1 MTGSHARGCPAEEHV
16 VAWVLRAAGP
26 EEEAEVRQHLPT
38 CESCRALVRE
48 TEETL
53 AVLGGAVEPSEPP
66 PHLRDRILDAAAR
79 TPQEHR
85 APEPTPRPSAPPEP
99 GEEAGAPRR
108 PATTGPSGGAGAGP
122 GRGGRRRGVRGRIV
136 AVAAAALVAVAA
148 IAGLGVYSAQMK
160 AERDAEAAR
169 AQGVVAM
176 LRQMAEPGTTHAFLA
191 PEEGGPVVA
200 AVLSHDSGQM
210 VMPVDLPAN
219 GADRVYVLWGLPA
232 EGTPAPLGTFDVRGD
247 ATGVQS
253 VGSSAGGAGYAQFA
267 ISIEPGRVAPASPSQ
282 VVASGRAEI

>member
-1 MTGSHARGCPAEEHV
+1 
-16 VAWVLRAAGP
+16 
-26 EEEAEVRQHLPT
+26 
-38 CESCRALVRE
+38 
-48 TEETL
+48 
-53 AVLGGAVEPSEPP
+53 
-66 PHLRDRILDAAAR
+66 
-79 TPQEHR
+79 
-85 APEPTPRPSAPPEP
+85 
-99 GEEAGAPRR
+99 
-108 PATTGPSGGAGAGP
+108 
-122 GRGGRRRGVRGRIV
+122 RGRVV

-148 IAGLGVYSAQMK
+148 IAGLGVYSAQLK

-176 LRQMAEPGTTHAFLA
+176 LREMARPGTTHAFLA
-191 PEEGGPVVA
+191 PEEGGPMVA
-200 AVLSHDSGQM
+200 AVLSRDSEQM

-232 EGTPAPLGTFDVRGD
+232 EGTPAALGTFDVRGG
-247 ATGVQS
+247 ATGMQS